1 MGPIKYIR
9 NCELCY
15 NNLNNHSN
23 CHYQQKCYLTKD
35 CQNVQETCILK
46 KDSEPDSD
54 SVSECSNS
62 ETQSEM
68 DSVSECS
75 NSETQSEMDSVSES
89 SNSDPQP
96 EMDSIS
102 ESSNS
107 ETQPETVEVDI
118 PQDQNKKDDND
129 SPIID
134 IIPKQSL
141 DLSNNTIPTDLS
153 QNQI

>member
-1 MGPIKYIR
+1 MSLSTKVLFNKRLPKCSRNMYI
-9 NCELCY
+9 
-15 NNLNNHSN
+15 
-23 CHYQQKCYLTKD
+23 
-35 CQNVQETCILK
+35 K
-46 KDSEPDSD
+46 KDSEPDS
-54 SVSECSNS
+54 
-62 ETQSEM
+62 

>member
-54 SVSECSNS
+54 S
-62 ETQSEM
+62 
-68 DSVSECS
+68 
-75 NSETQSEMDSVSES
+75 
-89 SNSDPQP
+89 
-96 EMDSIS
+96 IS

-141 DLSNNTIPTDLS
+141 DLSNNTISTDLS

>member
-54 SVSECSNS
+54 SISESSNS

-68 DSVSECS
+68 DSISESS
-75 NSETQSEMDSVSES
+75 NSETQS
-89 SNSDPQP
+89 

>member
-46 KDSEPDSD
+46 KDSEPDS
-54 SVSECSNS
+54 
-62 ETQSEM
+62 